1 MQTVAE
7 LQDYI
12 NKSLLV
18 FNLPQWTVTVS
29 KHPTEEDNWAD
40 IEVSENLYSA
50 KLRVSSDFW
59 NASELEKRRVIA
71 HELMHIHY
79 AGVERAI
86 NSLEG
91 ILGSEGYGI
100 LENIYENEI
109 ERAADALSY
118 AVASI
123 LPPIIESRH

>member
-1 MQTVAE
+1 MQTISE
-7 LQDYI
+7 LQEYV
-12 NKSLLV
+12 NKCLLIL
-18 FNLPQWTVTVS
+18 NLPQWTVTIS

-40 IEVSENLYSA
+40 IEVSDNLYTA
-50 KLRVSSDFW
+50 KMRVSSDFW
-59 NASELEKRRVIA
+59 AAPELEKRRVIA
-71 HELMHIHY
+71 HELMHVHY

-86 NSLEG
+86 ESLDG

-118 AVASI
+118 AVANL
-123 LPPIIESRH
+123 LPPIVEARH